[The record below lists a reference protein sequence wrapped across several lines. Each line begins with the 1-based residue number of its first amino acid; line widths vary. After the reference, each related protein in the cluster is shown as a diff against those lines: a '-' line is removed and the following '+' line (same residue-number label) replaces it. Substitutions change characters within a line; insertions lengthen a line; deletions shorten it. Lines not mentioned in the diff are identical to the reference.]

1 MVDEEDY
8 GKIIE
13 AHAHIGT
20 WSADNADFTV
30 ETLNDTFDEPFTV
43 DINGEEE
50 ENEVVAVMV
59 SNMSGIDQ
67 LPDGSPKITEN
78 EANEE
83 MLDIALENPKLKP
96 LIIGQP
102 GYGDA
107 DNLANMIERRGDEI
121 YGIKLHPNTLQ
132 LNANDPLY
140 EPYMAVAQEYGL
152 PVLFHSQDNFSDP
165 MYIYETA
172 MKFPEVPVVMAHLGM
187 GSDDNHW
194 YTFGL
199 LQSAL
204 KSASANLYADVSWL
218 SPGMIVAVLKRAD
231 EETLSRLFFG
241 TDIPLGPYSDPDVYP
256 ARVSEV
262 KSAIAE
268 AFEDEDEAAELIH
281 ALFYQNAYDL
291 FLAGR
296 E

>member
-20 WSADNADFTV
+20 WSADNVDFTE
-30 ETLNDTFDEPFTV
+30 ETLNASLEEPFTV
-43 DINGEEE
+43 SINGEEE
-50 ENEVVAVMV
+50 ENEVVAVLV

-67 LPDGSPKITEN
+67 LPDGSPKIGEI
-78 EANEE
+78 EANEY
-83 MLDIALENPKLKP
+83 MLDVAAENPKYKT
-96 LIIGQP
+96 LIVGQP

-107 DNLANMIERRGDEI
+107 DNLVDLIERRGDEI

-132 LNANDPLY
+132 LDANDPQY

-152 PVLFHSQDNFSDP
+152 PVLFHSQDNYSDP

-172 MKFPEVPVVMAHLGM
+172 QKFPEVPVVMAHLGM
-187 GSDDNHW
+187 GDDNNHW
-194 YTFGL
+194 YTLGI
-199 LQSAL
+199 LQTAL
-204 KSASANLYADVSWL
+204 KSGTANLYADISWL
-218 SPGMIVAVLKRAD
+218 SPGMIVAVLNRAD
-231 EETLSRLFFG
+231 EETISHLFFG
-241 TDIPLGPYSDPDVYP
+241 TDIPLGPYSDPATYP

-268 AFEDEDEAAELIH
+268 AFEEEEAEELIH

-296 E
+296 ED